1 MLIICMLDFQ
11 AKELQK
17 LKCFQI
23 DLTFKRV
30 YGDINEFEVNA
41 YNDTHNLSKYILIL
55 NVILL
60 FFYEKLTFY

>member
-1 MLIICMLDFQ
+1 MLDFQ

-41 YNDTHNLSKYILIL
+41 YDDTHNLSKY
-55 NVILL
+55 
-60 FFYEKLTFY
+60 F